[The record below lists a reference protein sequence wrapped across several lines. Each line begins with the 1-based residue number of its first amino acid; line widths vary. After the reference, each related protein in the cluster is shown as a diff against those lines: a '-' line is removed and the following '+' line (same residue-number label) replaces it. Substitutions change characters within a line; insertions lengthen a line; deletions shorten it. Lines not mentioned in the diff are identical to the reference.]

1 MSRARAADNVGEDAS
16 HPRARYDFFG
26 HDAALLRA
34 ARVIRSAK
42 PPQAWLITGPPG
54 IGKATL
60 AYRIA
65 RYVLR
70 YGASA
75 EGPQD
80 LAVPKND
87 VVSRQIEAEAHPE
100 LLVLAR
106 RVDEKGRMPTELS
119 VGEVRR
125 LGSFFGMTAAGGGW
139 RVVIVDLAD
148 EMNASAANALLKFLE
163 EPPPRALLLLLSH
176 APGRLL
182 PTIRSR
188 CQRLDLRPLD
198 DETLQAALAHLL
210 PEMAPSDRTALAEF
224 SEGSP
229 GLALRL
235 AQGDGVAL
243 ARDAQSMID
252 SRGSPDIPALLALA
266 DRVARKADGL
276 SQFGGFLVQA
286 LARRIRA
293 RAETADD
300 ELDRWVELRERVS
313 AMFARAERVH
323 MEPRQTILSS
333 ALAIA
338 AENRRDQR
346 HSPNRQA

>member
-1 MSRARAADNVGEDAS
+1 MSRTRAADSVGEGPR
-16 HPRARYDFFG
+16 HPRARYDLFG

-42 PPQAWLITGPPG
+42 PPQAWLITGSPG

-87 VVSRQIEAEAHPE
+87 VVSRQIEAESHPE

-106 RVDEKGRMPTELS
+106 RADEKGRMPTVVS
-119 VGEVRR
+119 VDEVRR

-148 EMNASAANALLKFLE
+148 EMNPSAANALLKFLE
-163 EPPPRALLLLLSH
+163 EPPRRALLLLLSY

-252 SRGSPDIPALLALA
+252 SRGAPDIPALLALA

-276 SQFGGFLVQA
+276 SQFGDFLVQA

-293 RAETADD
+293 RAQTADD
-300 ELDRWVELRERVS
+300 ELDRWVELRERIS
-313 AMFARAERVH
+313 AMFARAERVY

-338 AENRRDQR
+338 AENRRDLR
-346 HSPNRQA
+346 HSPNRPA